1 MMLMLKYALNLNP
14 KKSAKAYG
22 RSLNISTKSS
32 VILCRHI
39 SGMNVAKAKSLL
51 QDLTDGK
58 RDIEGKYYTN
68 ASREI
73 LSVMK
78 SAESNAEF
86 KGLDTGRLVIFASA
100 HKGFTFHRP
109 RRTKM
114 KSTTK
119 KMTNI
124 QVVLQ
129 QK

>member
-1 MMLMLKYALNLNP
+1 MSMLKYALNLDP

-32 VILCRHI
+32 VILCRTI
-39 SGMNVAKAKSLL
+39 SGMNVAKGKKLL

-68 ASREI
+68 ASKEI
-73 LSVMK
+73 LDVIK

-86 KGLDTGRLVIFASA
+86 KGLDTSRLVIFASA
-100 HKGFTFHRP
+100 HKGFTFFRP

-114 KSTTK
+114 RRTQK
-119 KMTNI
+119 KITNI